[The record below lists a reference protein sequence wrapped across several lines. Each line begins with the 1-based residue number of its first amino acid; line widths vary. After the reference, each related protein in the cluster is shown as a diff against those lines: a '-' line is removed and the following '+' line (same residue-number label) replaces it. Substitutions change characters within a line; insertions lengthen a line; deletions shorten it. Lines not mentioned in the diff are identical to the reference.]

1 MLNINDKLKLGIVL
15 PTREILL
22 PGHQGSS
29 IETILSMADITES
42 AGLDSIWVGDSI
54 TAKPRLEP
62 ITTLAAIASRT
73 KRIRLGTAVLLAA
86 LRNPIALSQ
95 AIATLDTIAPG
106 RAILG
111 AGIGGAFNDSQRQE
125 WINLGIEVST
135 RAKRF
140 EEVLEITKYLMTGKK
155 VNYSGN
161 HFNLDDVSV
170 LPKPD
175 GSNGTPILIACHWNT
190 HKDIQFQRAAR
201 IGNGFISI
209 SDYPHEYGLLCN
221 KVKEY
226 TEQFGRN
233 YNDMESAF
241 YMTVNVAYNE
251 HKATEEAN
259 QFLLQ
264 YYGINYWGDRWG
276 PYGSPSRIAERINQ
290 YREAGADT
298 IIIRFASFKQE
309 HQLEMLINKIVPML

>member
-1 MLNINDKLKLGIVL
+1 MLNINDKLKLGILL

-22 PGHQGSS
+22 PAHEGSS
-29 IETILSMADITES
+29 IETILSMADITEN
-42 AGLDSIWVGDSI
+42 AGLDSIWVGDSL

-62 ITTLAAIASRT
+62 VTILAAIASRT

-86 LRNPIALSQ
+86 LRNPLALSQ
-95 AIATLDTIAPG
+95 AVATLDTIAPG
-106 RAILG
+106 RTILG
-111 AGIGGAFNDSQRQE
+111 AGVGGAFNDSQRQE
-125 WINLGIEVST
+125 WINLGIEISG

-140 EEVLEITKYLMTGKK
+140 EEVVEITRCLMDGNE
-155 VNYSGN
+155 VNYSGT
-161 HFNLDDVSV
+161 HFNLDGVTG
-170 LPKPD
+170 LPKPS

-190 HKDIQFQRAAR
+190 HKDIQFRRAAK
-201 IGNGFISI
+201 IGDGFISI
-209 SDYPHEYGLLCN
+209 SDYPHEYALLCN
-221 KVKEY
+221 RVKEY
-226 TEQFGRN
+226 AEQFGRN

-241 YMTVNVAYNE
+241 YMTVNVAYDE

-309 HQLEMLINKIVPML
+309 HQLEMQLNKIVPLL